1 MAAAQVRR
9 DLVEHRASSAVRKE
23 RLQVCLR
30 EVADAD
36 VAHKPPAMHKKRQ
49 RLGSAYGA
57 RPRDRRRSLIYFGQ
71 CLGSAYGARP
81 RDRVISESVMHKLQ
95 RATAQALDTQH
106 QILNA
111 KR

>member
-36 VAHKPPAMHKKRQ
+36 VANKPPAMHKKRQ

-81 RDRVISESVMHKLQ
+81 RDRVIS
-95 RATAQALDTQH
+95 
-106 QILNA
+106 
-111 KR
+111 